1 MNSKVNLAQIVGG
14 VFIAIGILGAVGW
27 LLAIDSGSSL
37 DTETIEEDL
46 DIELETD
53 VFDTSEAEEE
63 LIKQERDSKI
73 IYAILTLLSGV
84 AIGAIIYT
92 LGTIQGLLE
101 IQVSGSKTG
110 YFFNADS
117 IEQENLDKTENKPVN
132 DDVVTAEEE
141 NKGFNLDSSGK
152 GRFHE

>member
-1 MNSKVNLAQIVGG
+1 M
-14 VFIAIGILGAVGW
+14 
-27 LLAIDSGSSL
+27 AIDSGSSL

-92 LGTIQGLLE
+92 LGTI
-101 IQVSGSKTG
+101 
-110 YFFNADS
+110 
-117 IEQENLDKTENKPVN
+117 
-132 DDVVTAEEE
+132 
-141 NKGFNLDSSGK
+141 
-152 GRFHE
+152 